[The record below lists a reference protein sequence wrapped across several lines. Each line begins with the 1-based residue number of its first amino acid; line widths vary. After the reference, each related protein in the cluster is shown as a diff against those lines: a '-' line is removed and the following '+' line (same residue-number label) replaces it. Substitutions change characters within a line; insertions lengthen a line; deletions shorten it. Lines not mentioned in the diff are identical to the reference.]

1 MISVVIPVY
10 NTEPYIK
17 KCLDSVIYQT
27 YGDLEIILID
37 DGSTDGSPQICDEY
51 AAKDDRIRVYHLS
64 NGGVSAAR
72 NYAIG
77 QCNGEWISFVDS
89 DDWLDLDMYKK
100 MTDLAQSCGADTVC
114 CGAWQGDEEATE
126 IRHIWRRFAEQVYVY
141 EKKDALGGVIEQS
154 GTLWNK
160 LLSSRYA
167 KECRFHEDIRYAE
180 DTLFLAEYL
189 LRSNRVVATKDPL
202 YYYRYNRAG
211 NVVSSRLND
220 RHLDYIKATKQIYDI
235 LAVNNGVYEGL
246 ERSIDTII
254 RILALVENVKRDS
267 LYVTEVQEFARY
279 INPSKM
285 RLFPQKVSVKQL
297 SKVLMVILASNCTKL
312 AVLYAKFLIRRK

>member
-220 RHLDYIKATKQIYDI
+220 RHLDYIRATGI
-235 LAVNNGVYEGL
+235 LINLLRQRGYNRIAL
-246 ERSIDTII
+246 ERGIDVAI
-254 RILALVENVKRDS
+254 RVLALVTLGDKTQQTYIESVKRLIENIYGDRFELLHKS
-267 LYVTEVQEFARY
+267 GIKPFAQYIILFFMKHTET
-279 INPSKM
+279 
-285 RLFPQKVSVKQL
+285 LSV
-297 SKVLMVILASNCTKL
+297 VL
-312 AVLYAKFLIRRK
+312 AKFALRLK